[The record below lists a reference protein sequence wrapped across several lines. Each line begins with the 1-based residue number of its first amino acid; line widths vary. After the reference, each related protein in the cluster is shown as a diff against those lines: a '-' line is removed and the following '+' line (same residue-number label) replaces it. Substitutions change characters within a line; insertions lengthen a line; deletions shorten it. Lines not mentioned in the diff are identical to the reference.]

1 MIPQNRKQWLEG
13 QKTRLE
19 CQKAGSPGNVS
30 YPIPIEK
37 GGTGA
42 TTPEGAR
49 ANLGVSGSG
58 VGAVSSVNGI
68 LPTNGN
74 VNVAVEISQA
84 AYNAI
89 LTPDPKVT
97 YYISAE
103 EAMVTMGV
111 LGGGSVSSV
120 NGILPTNG
128 NINVTVELS
137 QAAYNAISNPNPNV
151 TYYIY

>member
-13 QKTRLE
+13 L
-19 CQKAGSPGNVS
+19 KARSPGNVS

-42 TTPEGAR
+42 TTPEEAR
-49 ANLGVSGSG
+49 ANLGVSGG
-58 VGAVSSVNGI
+58 GTVSSVNTI

-74 VNVAVEISQA
+74 VNVTVEISQA

-97 YYISAE
+97 YYIYGGTGGTTAE
-103 EAMVTMGV
+103 EAGVNLGV

-128 NINVTVELS
+128 NVDVTIEIS
-137 QAAYNAISNPNPNV
+137 QAEYNAISEPNPNV
-151 TYYIY
+151 TYHIY